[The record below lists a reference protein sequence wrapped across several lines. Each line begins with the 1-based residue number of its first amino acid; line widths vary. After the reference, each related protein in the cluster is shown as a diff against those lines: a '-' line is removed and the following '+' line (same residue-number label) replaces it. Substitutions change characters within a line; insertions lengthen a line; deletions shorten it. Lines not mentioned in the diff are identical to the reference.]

1 MEEYHKRRKTMKKHG
16 IEVIDLKKY
25 FDDVQA
31 LKGVSFKIE
40 NPGLYGLIGP
50 NGAGKTTLLKCISS
64 LLVPT
69 EGEVFI
75 NSDKVSIKNFKIRS
89 RIGFLPEDSGLY
101 DKLSAKEFLHIMAGM
116 HGISKENRGKR
127 VSEIVEYVGLNFSPS
142 KIVKYLSSG
151 QRRLLLFAGI
161 LLHDPDILILDE
173 SLSGL
178 DPINREHIT
187 QIMRRVAKEK
197 VVLFSSHI
205 LSDIWRLCER
215 ILILKE
221 GDLIVDDKPDRLLA
235 EVSDNS
241 YFITPKAEL
250 EGLRSFM
257 EKKWNFDY
265 LQIQSDRIIFR
276 FSDSDKIQS
285 ILTEIMN
292 EYEIISFGPNIPDLD
307 QIFNR
312 LVTAS

>member
-1 MEEYHKRRKTMKKHG
+1 MKKHG

>member
-1 MEEYHKRRKTMKKHG
+1 MKKHG
-16 IEVIDLKKY
+16 IEVIDLKKH

-40 NPGLYGLIGP
+40 DPGLYGLIGP

-69 EGEVFI
+69 DGEVFI
-75 NSDKVSIKNFKIRS
+75 NNDKVSIKNFILRS

-116 HGISKENRGKR
+116 HGISKETRGKR
-127 VSEIVEYVGLNFSPS
+127 VREIVEYVGLDFSPS
-142 KIVKYLSSG
+142 KTVKYLSSG

-187 QIMRRVAKEK
+187 QIMRRVAQEK
-197 VVLFSSHI
+197 IVLFSSHI

-221 GDLIVDDKPDRLLA
+221 GELIVDDKPDSLIS
-235 EVSDNS
+235 EVSDNT
-241 YFITPKAEL
+241 YFITPKAKL
-250 EGLRSFM
+250 EEIKDFM
-257 EKKWNFDY
+257 EHKWSFDY
-265 LQIQSDRIIFR
+265 LQIQSDKIIFK
-276 FSDSDKIQS
+276 FLDLDEIQPL
-285 ILTEIMN
+285 ITEIMEN
-292 EYEIISFGPNIPDLD
+292 FEIISFGPNIPDLD
-307 QIFNR
+307 QIFTR
-312 LVTAS
+312 LVITT

>member
-1 MEEYHKRRKTMKKHG
+1 MKKHG

-31 LKGVSFKIE
+31 LKGVSFRIE

-50 NGAGKTTLLKCISS
+50 NGAGKTTLLKCIAS

-69 EGEVFI
+69 DGEVFV
-75 NSDKVSIKNFKIRS
+75 NSSKVSIKNYEIRS

-127 VSEIVEYVGLNFSPS
+127 VSEIVEYVGLKFSPS

-197 VVLFSSHI
+197 VVIYSSH
-205 LSDIWRLCER
+205 
-215 ILILKE
+215 
-221 GDLIVDDKPDRLLA
+221 
-235 EVSDNS
+235 N
-241 YFITPKAEL
+241 
-250 EGLRSFM
+250 
-257 EKKWNFDY
+257 
-265 LQIQSDRIIFR
+265 
-276 FSDSDKIQS
+276 
-285 ILTEIMN
+285 
-292 EYEIISFGPNIPDLD
+292 
-307 QIFNR
+307 
-312 LVTAS
+312 

>member
-1 MEEYHKRRKTMKKHG
+1 MKKHG
-16 IEVIDLKKY
+16 IEVNNLKKY
-25 FDDVQA
+25 FDDVHA

-40 NPGLYGLIGP
+40 EPGLYGLIGP

-116 HGISKENRGKR
+116 HGISKENRGER
-127 VSEIVEYVGLNFSPS
+127 VREIVEYVGIDFSPS

-161 LLHDPDILILDE
+161 LLHEPEILILDE

-178 DPINREHIT
+178 DPINRERIT
-187 QIMRRVAKEK
+187 QIMRRVAQNKI
-197 VVLFSSHI
+197 VLFSSHI

-221 GDLIVDDKPDRLLA
+221 GDLIVDDEPDKLLE
-235 EVSDNS
+235 EVSDQS
-241 YFITPKAEL
+241 YYITPKANMESL
-250 EGLRSFM
+250 KNFM
-257 EKKWNFDY
+257 ENNWKFDNIF
-265 LQIQSDRIIFR
+265 IQSDKIIFK
-276 FSDSDKIQS
+276 FSDSNQVQT
-285 ILTEIMN
+285 ILTRLIEKF
-292 EYEIISFGPNIPDLD
+292 EIISFGPNIPDLD
-307 QIFNR
+307 QIFSR

>member
-1 MEEYHKRRKTMKKHG
+1 MKKPG
-16 IEVIDLKKY
+16 IDVKNLSKH
-25 FDDVQA
+25 FDEVQA

-40 NPGLYGLIGP
+40 KPGLYGLIGP

-64 LLVPT
+64 LLIPT

-75 NSDKVSIKNFKIRS
+75 NSDKVSIKNFEIRS

-101 DKLSAKEFLHIMAGM
+101 DKLTAKEFLHIMAGM

-127 VSEIVEYVGLNFSPS
+127 VSETVEYVGLDFSPS
-142 KIVKYLSSG
+142 KIVKYLSTG

-161 LLHDPDILILDE
+161 LLHNPDILILDE

-178 DPINREHIT
+178 DPINRERIT
-187 QIMRRVAKEK
+187 QIMRRVAKDR

-215 ILILKE
+215 IFILKE
-221 GDLIVDDKPDRLLA
+221 GDLIVDDSPDRLLA
-235 EVSDNS
+235 KVSDKTF
-241 YFITPKAEL
+241 YIIPKTDL
-250 EGLRSFM
+250 ESIKEFM
-257 EKKWNFDY
+257 EKNWDFDF
-265 LQIQSDRIIFR
+265 LQIQSDKIIFKY
-276 FSDSDKIQS
+276 SELDEIQP
-285 ILTEIMN
+285 ILTKIIEKFGV
-292 EYEIISFGPNIPDLD
+292 ISFGPNIPDLD
-307 QIFNR
+307 QIFSR

>member
-1 MEEYHKRRKTMKKHG
+1 MKKHG

-69 EGEVFI
+69 EGVVFI

-89 RIGFLPEDSGLY
+89 SIGFLPEDSGLY
-101 DKLSAKEFLHIMAGM
+101 DKLSAKEFLHLMAGM

-127 VSEIVEYVGLNFSPS
+127 VSEIVEYVGLKFSPS
-142 KIVKYLSSG
+142 KIVRYLSSG

-197 VVLFSSHI
+197 IVLFSSHI

-221 GDLIVDDKPDRLLA
+221 GDLIVDDKPDSLLA

-241 YFITPKAEL
+241 YFITPKADL
-250 EGLRSFM
+250 ESLRRFM

-276 FSDSDKIQS
+276 FSELDKIHS
-285 ILTEIMN
+285 ILAEIMK
-292 EYEIISFGPNIPDLD
+292 EQEIISFGPNIPDLD